1 MDKKNNNRKNI
12 LKLKADELAQKG
24 YDLTFKFPKEELY
37 CLTSQVR
44 RALIS
49 VPSNIIEGYSRNRS
63 KVFKNH
69 LEIAYGSCAE
79 VKYQIYFACKR
90 RYITEKEY
98 LDFFNQAEEVSK
110 MLWSSIKTIQNKITY
125 NSSEQRTIVNDR

>member
-1 MDKKNNNRKNI
+1 MSNKENNRKNI
-12 LKLKADELAQKG
+12 LKIKADELAQKG

-37 CLTSQVR
+37 YLTSQVR

-63 KVFKNH
+63 KIFLNH

-79 VKYQIYFACKR
+79 AKYQMYFACKR
-90 RYITEKEY
+90 KYITKREY
-98 LDFFNQAEEVSK
+98 LGFYNDAEEISR
-110 MLWSSIKTIQNKITY
+110 MLWSSINTIKNSLNKQGT
-125 NSSEQRTIVNDR
+125 RDKK